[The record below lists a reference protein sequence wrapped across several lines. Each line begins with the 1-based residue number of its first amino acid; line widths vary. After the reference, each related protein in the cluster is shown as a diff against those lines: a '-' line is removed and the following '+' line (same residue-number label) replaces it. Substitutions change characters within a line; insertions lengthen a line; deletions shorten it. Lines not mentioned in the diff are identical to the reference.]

1 MWELQCA
8 CVVSKAT
15 EDSGSN
21 ANSEHQGWCHQI
33 KRFSDER
40 NSLSSV
46 LLWGIHIAGA
56 GADFRSCISMPC
68 PKAFIPSARD
78 VGWNLAGFQA
88 PHGARDTCWEAGQS
102 TCRLLLMA
110 VPRCWTNRSLVWTE
124 VQNTPKHR
132 HSSPPNT
139 FQHTRIA
146 GKSARTWQERYA
158 SSRTARNFIFKEANA
173 KLARALSS
181 QANRQARL
189 APKHLRAGLSRH
201 PGVPRRDALG
211 QGSCSIPHQ
220 SPHRWGTRSHLLC
233 ELLPTRY
240 WGGEKWKWEN

>member
-88 PHGARDTCWEAGQS
+88 PHGAQDN
-102 TCRLLLMA
+102 LLGSWAEHLQTA
-110 VPRCWTNRSLVWTE
+110 AYGSPSVLDRQKFGLDRSAEHPKAQTQLTTKHVPA
-124 VQNTPKHR
+124 H
-132 HSSPPNT
+132 
-139 FQHTRIA
+139 A
-146 GKSARTWQERYA
+146 D
-158 SSRTARNFIFKEANA
+158 SR
-173 KLARALSS
+173 
-181 QANRQARL
+181 
-189 APKHLRAGLSRH
+189 
-201 PGVPRRDALG
+201 
-211 QGSCSIPHQ
+211 
-220 SPHRWGTRSHLLC
+220 
-233 ELLPTRY
+233 
-240 WGGEKWKWEN
+240 